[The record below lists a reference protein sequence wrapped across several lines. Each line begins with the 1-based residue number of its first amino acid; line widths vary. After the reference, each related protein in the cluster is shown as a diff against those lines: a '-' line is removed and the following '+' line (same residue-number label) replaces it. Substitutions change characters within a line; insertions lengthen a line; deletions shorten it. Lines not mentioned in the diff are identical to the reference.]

1 MGKTRAILAAVL
13 LIFTLTAVSF
23 ASEVQKTQAKVR
35 QVTGEVKEV
44 DTKTMTLTV
53 TKKMKTG
60 AQDTLVTINEKTRIT
75 MGKEKK
81 LPADLKV
88 GDKVTVKYTEADGKV
103 VAKSIAIRTG
113 EKKAELKTSPAD
125 KN

>member
-23 ASEVQKTQAKVR
+23 AAEVQKTQAKVR

-44 DTKTMTLTV
+44 DTKAMTLTV

-113 EKKAELKTSPAD
+113 EKKAELTTSPAD